1 MAHEEAMV
9 IAFTTSVFC
18 ALGVH
23 TRIIRAKKAKTR
35 SVGTIETIWET
46 QSSTLRHAWRVFDAL
61 DTTG

>member
-9 IAFTTSVFC
+9 IACTTSVFC

-35 SVGTIETIWET
+35 SVGTIETI
-46 QSSTLRHAWRVFDAL
+46 
-61 DTTG
+61 

>member
-23 TRIIRAKKAKTR
+23 TRIIRAKKQKHAVWVRLRLFEKHN
-35 SVGTIETIWET
+35 
-46 QSSTLRHAWRVFDAL
+46 LRHFDTIDVFL
-61 DTTG
+61 TL